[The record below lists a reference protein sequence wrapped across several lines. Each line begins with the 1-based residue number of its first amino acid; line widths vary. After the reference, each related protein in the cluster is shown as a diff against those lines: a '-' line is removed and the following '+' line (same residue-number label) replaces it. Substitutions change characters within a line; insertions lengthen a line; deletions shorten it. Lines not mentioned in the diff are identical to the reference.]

1 MKFTVQAPDGRRV
14 TLEGDHTPTE
24 QELNQVFGISEQP
37 AQTQSKNYALGKLGT
52 IDRGLTFGLGRKAG
66 GLINAIGSYPVNR
79 IAELAGVKNTPSFWD
94 EYHAVVD
101 PTMQAINEFHE
112 DRPVEATAL
121 ELSAGIFNPAN
132 KLGVGYIAKGG
143 SLANKAARAAG
154 VGAGVGGVA
163 GGLNAERAE
172 DVAPNAVGGSVGG
185 AVIGGALPL
194 AAGGIGKAVNAVR
207 NARNPQA
214 MTSLSQMVEA
224 ESLNNA
230 INEAQRT
237 GRSILEVGDD
247 SILQAAQK
255 VRQQT
260 PEARQ
265 ILSQRM
271 QEIAGAQ
278 PARTEGV
285 INDAL
290 GSQGKN
296 ATIRQVAEAA
306 RKKAQPMYNE
316 LENIGDLAAYETKDI
331 PEQNFKRWFEGSKVV
346 DENGQPVEFYHNTTQ
361 DFDAFD
367 VDKIGTSG
375 SGAYHGY
382 GFNFARTPRSEYGR
396 IEKPVY
402 LNAKNLLSSEKKTIT
417 KKQLEDMFRTLDNG
431 KNDTLVGDFA
441 YGYYPRNSADYEK
454 HIKEAVNNLYDNA
467 ESDLDIYASFGMGS
481 SLSPKE
487 VINAFKKLGYDGA
500 SETLDNKLSTVV
512 VFNPNQIKSVNNSGA
527 WSSSPSLSDAGWKP
541 ESQLAN
547 TIKNND
553 VLADVIARVK
563 RANSS
568 LKNLPDTDFRVVNEA
583 RKALSQASLNR
594 TDISGHE
601 ARMALNE
608 LDPMLD
614 KIIPQYKEA
623 RGIYENA
630 HQFEN
635 AADIGRDVFNARQ
648 SPDDFNA
655 IYGGLSASEKQAAR
669 IGLRDELMNKIGS
682 SVNETSALNK
692 FLPKNVREKIMT
704 IAGKAKGEKII
715 DEAEQAVKLRRNI
728 NKLFNGSPTSSNQ
741 SLRDMAGALRRFVKN
756 PWDTTINA
764 LLSPYDNRRNIRVAD
779 ALTSRDLADLLQQ
792 TAPQNIDFSK
802 ASQITPYLAQYLAN
816 NQ

>member
-66 GLINAIGSYPVNR
+66 GLLNAIGSYPVDR
-79 IAELAGVKNTPSFWD
+79 IAELAGVKNTPSFMD
-94 EYHAVVD
+94 RYHEIVD
-101 PTMQAINEFHE
+101 PTMQAIEQYHE
-112 DRPVEATAL
+112 DRPKEAFAL
-121 ELSAGIFNPAN
+121 ELGAGIFNPAN
-132 KLGVGYIAKGG
+132 ILGVGYIAKGG

-306 RKKAQPMYNE
+306 RKKAQPMYKE
-316 LENIGDLAAYETKDI
+316 LEAIGDLDPTYTAQSNI
-331 PEQNFKRWFEGSKVV
+331 PTAGK
-346 DENGQPVEFYHNTTQ
+346 
-361 DFDAFD
+361 
-367 VDKIGTSG
+367 
-375 SGAYHGY
+375 
-382 GFNFARTPRSEYGR
+382 
-396 IEKPVY
+396 
-402 LNAKNLLSSEKKTIT
+402 LNAEQAELGKLPT
-417 KKQLEDMFRTLDNG
+417 KEQLAPSMSTPEADN
-431 KNDTLVGDFA
+431 
-441 YGYYPRNSADYEK
+441 
-454 HIKEAVNNLYDNA
+454 I
-467 ESDLDIYASFGMGS
+467 
-481 SLSPKE
+481 
-487 VINAFKKLGYDGA
+487 
-500 SETLDNKLSTVV
+500 
-512 VFNPNQIKSVNNSGA
+512 
-527 WSSSPSLSDAGWKP
+527 PSLGALIN
-541 ESQLAN
+541 ENQ
-547 TIKNND
+547 

-764 LLSPYDNRRNIRVAD
+764 LLSPYDNLRNIRVAD

>member
-94 EYHAVVD
+94 EYHNIVD

-121 ELSAGIFNPAN
+121 ELGAGIFNPAN

-154 VGAGVGGVA
+154 VGGSVGGIA

-194 AAGGIGKAVNAVR
+194 AAGGIGKVANAVR

-271 QEIAGAQ
+271 QEIAEAQ

-331 PEQNFKRWFEGSKVV
+331 PEQ
-346 DENGQPVEFYHNTTQ
+346 
-361 DFDAFD
+361 
-367 VDKIGTSG
+367 
-375 SGAYHGY
+375 
-382 GFNFARTPRSEYGR
+382 
-396 IEKPVY
+396 
-402 LNAKNLLSSEKKTIT
+402 
-417 KKQLEDMFRTLDNG
+417 
-431 KNDTLVGDFA
+431 
-441 YGYYPRNSADYEK
+441 
-454 HIKEAVNNLYDNA
+454 
-467 ESDLDIYASFGMGS
+467 
-481 SLSPKE
+481 
-487 VINAFKKLGYDGA
+487 
-500 SETLDNKLSTVV
+500 
-512 VFNPNQIKSVNNSGA
+512 
-527 WSSSPSLSDAGWKP
+527 SLSDAGLVP

-547 TIKNND
+547 AIKNND

-614 KIIPQYKEA
+614 KIIPTYKEA

-741 SLRDMAGALRRFVKN
+741 SLRDMAGSLRRFVKN
-756 PWDTTINA
+756 P
-764 LLSPYDNRRNIRVAD
+764 
-779 ALTSRDLADLLQQ
+779 
-792 TAPQNIDFSK
+792 
-802 ASQITPYLAQYLAN
+802 
-816 NQ
+816 

>member
-1 MKFTVQAPDGRRV
+1 MRFTVQAPDGRRI

-37 AQTQSKNYALGKLGT
+37 AETQNKNYALGKLGT

-66 GLINAIGSYPVNR
+66 GLINAIGAYPVDR
-79 IAELAGVKNTPSFWD
+79 IAELAGVKNTPSFMDRYHEVVDPAMQAID
-94 EYHAVVD
+94 EYHKD
-101 PTMQAINEFHE
+101 K
-112 DRPVEATAL
+112 PVEATTL
-121 ELSAGIFNPAN
+121 ELGAGIFNPAN

-271 QEIAGAQ
+271 QEIAEAQ

-306 RKKAQPMYNE
+306 RKKAQPMYKE
-316 LENIGDLAAYETKDI
+316 LEDIGDLAAYETKDI

-346 DENGQPVEFYHNTTQ
+346 DENGQPLTYYHGTPNK
-361 DFDAFD
+361 FDAFNK
-367 VDKIGTSG
+367 DKIVRGN
-375 SGAYHGY
+375 
-382 GFNFARTPRSEYGR
+382 GFWFTDDMNYASSIRANEG
-396 IEKPVY
+396 KPTVLQTY
-402 LNAKNLLSSEKKTIT
+402 LNAKNPIDVNKNRDDFIKLSKEY
-417 KKQLEDMFRTLDNG
+417 FG
-431 KNDTLVGDFA
+431 KSRDFSDVGDNFII
-441 YGYYPRNSADYEK
+441 G
-454 HIKEAVNNLYDNA
+454 EAM
-467 ESDLDIYASFGMGS
+467 SDKGFPEFLQS
-481 SLSPKE
+481 K
-487 VINAFKKLGYDGA
+487 GYDAIKMGNGI
-500 SETLDNKLSTVV
+500 E
-512 VFNPNQIKSVNNSGA
+512 VFEPNQIKSVNNSGA
-527 WSSSPSLSDAGWKP
+527 WSSSPSLSDAGWTP
-541 ESQLAN
+541 ESQSELAKA
-547 TIKNND
+547 IKNND

-563 RANSS
+563 QANSS
-568 LKNLPDTDFRVVNEA
+568 LKNLPDTDFRVINEA

-614 KIIPQYKEA
+614 KIIPTYKEA

-635 AADIGRDVFNARQ
+635 AADIGRNVFNARQ

-715 DEAEQAVKLRRNI
+715 DEAEQAVKLRRNM

-741 SLRDMAGALRRFVKN
+741 SLRDMAGSLRRFVKN

-764 LLSPYDNRRNIRVAD
+764 LLSPYDNRRNIRVAE

-802 ASQITPYLAQYLAN
+802 ASQITPYLAEYIAN

>member
-94 EYHAVVD
+94 EYHNIVD

-121 ELSAGIFNPAN
+121 ELGAGIFNPAN

-154 VGAGVGGVA
+154 VGGSVGGIA

-194 AAGGIGKAVNAVR
+194 AAGGIGKVANAVR

-271 QEIAGAQ
+271 QEIAEAQ

-346 DENGQPVEFYHNTTQ
+346 DENGQPLTYYHGTPNK
-361 DFDAFD
+361 FDTFD
-367 VDKIGTSG
+367 KDKIVRGN
-375 SGAYHGY
+375 
-382 GFNFARTPRSEYGR
+382 GFWFTDDMNYASSIRANEGNPTVLET
-396 IEKPVY
+396 Y
-402 LNAKNLLSSEKKTIT
+402 LNAKNPIDVNKNREDFIKLSKEYFGNSR
-417 KKQLEDMFRTLDNG
+417 DFSD
-431 KNDTLVGDFA
+431 VGDNFII
-441 YGYYPRNSADYEK
+441 G
-454 HIKEAVNNLYDNA
+454 EAM
-467 ESDLDIYASFGMGS
+467 SDKGFPEFLQS
-481 SLSPKE
+481 K
-487 VINAFKKLGYDGA
+487 GYDAIKMGNGI
-500 SETLDNKLSTVV
+500 E
-512 VFNPNQIKSVNNSGA
+512 VFEPNQIKSVNNSGA

-547 TIKNND
+547 AIQNND
-553 VLADVIARVK
+553 VLADTISRVK

-614 KIIPQYKEA
+614 KIIPTYKEA

-741 SLRDMAGALRRFVKN
+741 SLRDMAGSLRRFVKN

-792 TAPQNIDFSK
+792 AAPQNIDFSK

>member
-66 GLINAIGSYPVNR
+66 GLLNAVSSLPVDLYR
-79 IAELAGVKNTPSFWD
+79 QYKGENTPSFMD
-94 EYHAVVD
+94 RYHEIVD

-154 VGAGVGGVA
+154 VGAGVGSVA

-172 DVAPNAVGGSVGG
+172 DVAPNALGGSVGG

-306 RKKAQPMYNE
+306 RKKAQPMYKE
-316 LENIGDLAAYETKDI
+316 LEAIGDLAAYETKDI
-331 PEQNFKRWFEGSKVV
+331 PEQNFKRWFEGSQVV
-346 DENGQPVEFYHNTTQ
+346 DENGKPLKLQHVTSE
-361 DFDAFD
+361 DFDTFD
-367 VDKIGTSG
+367 LSKAGRNTNESLNLKGIWLGDDELADTADII
-375 SGAYHGY
+375 
-382 GFNFARTPRSEYGR
+382 FRTNINNPKQSVRR
-396 IEKPVY
+396 LPVY
-402 LNAKNLLSSEKKTIT
+402 VNMKNPYRVKNLNEFFANNSTENLI
-417 KKQLEDMFRTLDNG
+417 KQ
-431 KNDTLVGDFA
+431 
-441 YGYYPRNSADYEK
+441 
-454 HIKEAVNNLYDNA
+454 
-467 ESDLDIYASFGMGS
+467 
-481 SLSPKE
+481 
-487 VINAFKKLGYDGA
+487 GYDGVINTGA
-500 SETLDNKLSTVV
+500 DFGGIEYIA
-512 VFNPNQIKSVNNSGA
+512 FNPNQVKSVNNSGA
-527 WSSSPSLSDAGWKP
+527 WSSSPSLSDAGWVP

-614 KIIPQYKEA
+614 KIIPTYKEA

-715 DEAEQAVKLRRNI
+715 DEAEQAVKLRRNM

-792 TAPQNIDFSK
+792 TEPQNIDFSK
-802 ASQITPYLAQYLAN
+802 AAQITPYLAQYLAN